1 MGAVAS
7 CLSSIVSA
15 IVGALRAVFSAIA
28 GVLSTIVSAI
38 GSALIAT
45 FNCIADVL
53 CCRCGGRGGGRRRK
67 V

>member
-15 IVGALRAVFSAIA
+15 IVGALRAVFTGIA
-28 GVLSTIVSAI
+28 HVLSVIVSAV

-53 CCRCGGRGGGRRRK
+53 CCRCGSRGGRRSK